1 MIKIHLF
8 FSAFF
13 IIFGSFLLSVS
24 ANTGD
29 EEKEIELENIR
40 GKIKDLEK
48 RIEGAKNETDLLAK
62 ELRDNELATAN
73 KLTQL
78 HDTELRIRQK
88 NAELEELRFE
98 QEELGQSLTS
108 ERNALVNQIRA
119 AYQMGRN
126 DYLKLLLNQED
137 PAHVGRAL
145 AYYDYHNRIR
155 SERIL
160 QVQQTLDE
168 ITAIQQSIEQET
180 TKLQTLRVEY
190 EAELSDFYRY
200 RTFRKE
206 IISRLE
212 SFIDEQGIELH
223 TLQENEKEL
232 SKLFSGLKEQKTV
245 AIEMFEDMPPFNTLR
260 GELPWPVKGKLLKRF
275 GHLKKGGNLKWQGVL
290 IDAES
295 GTQVSAV
302 GTGKVVFA
310 DWFRNLGLLII
321 LDHGDGY
328 MTLYGHNQNL
338 LKNTGDWVL
347 AGETIATVGDSG
359 GQSDSALYF
368 EIRKGA
374 EPMNPSKWCRG

>member
-1 MIKIHLF
+1 MTPRSSHLF
-8 FSAFF
+8 ITSALIILASLF
-13 IIFGSFLLSVS
+13 ISVNAET
-24 ANTGD
+24 AN
-29 EEKEIELENIR
+29 EEQEIELENIR

-48 RIEGAKNETDLLAK
+48 RIEGAKNEAEILAK
-62 ELRDNELATAN
+62 ELRNNELATAN

-78 HDTELRIRQK
+78 HDTQLKIRQK
-88 NAELEELRFE
+88 NAQLEELRFE
-98 QEELGQSLTS
+98 QEELTQSLSS
-108 ERNALVNQIRA
+108 ERDALVNQIRA
-119 AYQMGRN
+119 AYQTGRN

-137 PAHVGRAL
+137 PARVGRAL
-145 AYYDYHNRIR
+145 AYYDYHNRVR
-155 SERIL
+155 SDRIK
-160 QVQQTLDE
+160 QVKQTLDD
-168 ITAIQQSIEQET
+168 INKIQQSIEQET
-180 TKLQTLRVEY
+180 AQLQTLRVEY
-190 EAELSDFYRY
+190 EGELSEFHRY

-206 IISRLE
+206 IIARLE

-232 SKLFSGLKEQKTV
+232 SNLFSGLKEKKTV
-245 AIEMFEDMPPFNTLR
+245 AIEMFEDMPPFNSLR
-260 GELPWPVKGKLLKRF
+260 GKLDWPVKGKLLKRF

-338 LKNTGDWVL
+338 LKNTVKQTSSVKNLLLLLFHSPSVFKEIPHWDFVL
-347 AGETIATVGDSG
+347 FH
-359 GQSDSALYF
+359 L
-368 EIRKGA
+368 
-374 EPMNPSKWCRG
+374 